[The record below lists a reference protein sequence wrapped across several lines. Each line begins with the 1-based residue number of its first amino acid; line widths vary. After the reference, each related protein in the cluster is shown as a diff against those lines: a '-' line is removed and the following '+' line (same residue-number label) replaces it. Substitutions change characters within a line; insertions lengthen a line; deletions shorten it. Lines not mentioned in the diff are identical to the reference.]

1 MLVTQAFLIIILL
14 MWNLEA
20 TLFCILGLSNDYLAE
35 EI

>member
-1 MLVTQAFLIIILL
+1 MLITQAFLIIILL

-20 TLFCILGLSNDYLAE
+20 IRFYILGLSNDYLAE